1 MHTTLI
7 SPDELRHNLNTFAV
21 FDCRFNLNDTEAM
34 RRAYL
39 ESHIA
44 GAIYAHLDEDMSG
57 IKNGRN
63 GRHPLPTPDSL
74 RATFSKW
81 GIDSQTQVVAYD
93 DTGGGIAAAR
103 LWWMLCYMGHQR
115 AAILNGGWN
124 TWLKLN
130 YPTRSGSE
138 TRAAKTFSGDPHPSM
153 IADADSLSAFTLI
166 DARAAPR
173 YRGDEEPI
181 DRVPGHIPSAKNFY
195 WGDNLAPDQTL
206 LSPDQ
211 LRAKYESILKGKS
224 PDRVVC
230 YCGSGVSA
238 AMDVLAMEVAG
249 LKDVKLYPGSWSE
262 WSSDESRAVAK
273 GSE

>member
-7 SPDELRHNLNTFAV
+7 SPDELLHNLNTFAI

-44 GAIYAHLDEDMSG
+44 SAVYAHLDEDLSG
-57 IKNGRN
+57 IKTGHN
-63 GRHPLPTPDSL
+63 GRHPLPTVESL

-81 GIDSQTQVVAYD
+81 GIDSGTQVVAYD

-103 LWWMLCYMGHQR
+103 LWWLLRYLGHQR
-115 AAILNGGWN
+115 VAILNGGWN
-124 TWLKLN
+124 TWLKLGL
-130 YPTRSGSE
+130 PTRGGLE
-138 TRAAKTFSGDPHPSM
+138 TRAAKTFSGEPHPSM
-153 IADADSLSAFTLI
+153 IAEADTLSAFTLI

-173 YRGDEEPI
+173 YRGDEEPL
-181 DRVPGHIPSAKNFY
+181 DRLPGHIPGAKNLY
-195 WGDNLAPDQTL
+195 WGDNLTPDQQL
-206 LSPDQ
+206 LPPDQ
-211 LRAKYESILKGKS
+211 LRAKYDSIVKGKS
-224 PDRVVC
+224 PDQIVC

-238 AMDVLAMEVAG
+238 AFDVLAMEVAG
-249 LKDVKLYPGSWSE
+249 LTGVKLYPGSWSE
-262 WSSDESRAVAK
+262 WSSDEKRPIAK

>member
-1 MHTTLI
+1 MYTTLI
-7 SPDELRHNLNTFAV
+7 SPDELRHNLNNFAV
-21 FDCRFNLNDTEAM
+21 FDCRFNLNDTGAM

-39 ESHIA
+39 ESHIV
-44 GAIYAHLDEDMSG
+44 GAVYAHLDEDLSG

-63 GRHPLPTPDSL
+63 GRHPLPTVESL

-103 LWWMLCYMGHQR
+103 LWWMLRYMGHQR

-130 YPTRSGSE
+130 YPTRSGNE
-138 TRAAKTFSGDPHPSM
+138 TRPAETFSGDPNPSM
-153 IADADSLSAFTLI
+153 IAEADSLSAFTLI

-181 DRVPGHIPSAKNFY
+181 DRVAGHIPSAKNFY
-195 WGDNLAPDQTL
+195 WGDALAPDQTF

-211 LRAKYESILKGKS
+211 LRAKLEPILKGKS
-224 PDRVVC
+224 PDQVVC
-230 YCGSGVSA
+230 YCGSGVTA
-238 AMDVLAMEVAG
+238 AFNMLAMEVAG
-249 LKDVKLYPGSWSE
+249 LTGAKLYPGSWSE
-262 WSSDESRAVAK
+262 WSSDEKRPIAK
-273 GSE
+273 GNE

>member
-1 MHTTLI
+1 
-7 SPDELRHNLNTFAV
+7 
-21 FDCRFNLNDTEAM
+21 
-34 RRAYL
+34 
-39 ESHIA
+39 
-44 GAIYAHLDEDMSG
+44 
-57 IKNGRN
+57 
-63 GRHPLPTPDSL
+63 
-74 RATFSKW
+74 
-81 GIDSQTQVVAYD
+81 
-93 DTGGGIAAAR
+93 
-103 LWWMLCYMGHQR
+103 MGHQR

-130 YPTRSGSE
+130 YPTRSGNE

-262 WSSDESRAVAK
+262 WSSDETKPIAK
-273 GSE
+273 GEE

>member
-7 SPDELRHNLNTFAV
+7 SPNDLLINLNTFAI

-44 GAIYAHLDEDMSG
+44 GAVYAHLDEDMSG
-57 IKNGRN
+57 IKTGHN

-74 RATFSKW
+74 RATFSMR

-103 LWWMLCYMGHQR
+103 LWWMLRYMGHQR
-115 AAILNGGWN
+115 VAILNGGWN

-130 YPTRSGSE
+130 YPTRSGNE
-138 TRAAKTFSGDPHPSM
+138 TRPAKTFSGDPHPSM
-153 IADADSLSAFTLI
+153 IAEADALSAFTLI

-173 YRGDEEPI
+173 YRGDEEPL
-181 DRVPGHIPSAKNFY
+181 DRVAGHIPSAKNFY

-211 LRAKYESILKGKS
+211 LRAKYDSILKGKS
-224 PDRVVC
+224 PDQVVC

-249 LKDVKLYPGSWSE
+249 LKGVKLYPGSWSE
-262 WSSDESRAVAK
+262 WSSDEKRPVAK